1 MESFARKTRNEFQR
15 SIVDSTRLSSQSAV
29 RFTRFFASLFHRTL
43 HARVY
48 TASSLAQHRVLTHCT
63 RNVGHGDFSGQ
74 ITTRTSLVVLLHDS
88 RFTRDRHRR
97 TRRAFYEPRFFHSDF
112 LSQTTRLIY
121 LNCVSSTDALNRGR
135 PLKDVS
141 KMDIDSANGNI
152 TFSANVFEK
161 CSIAPEKEIVFKI
174 CAWWIWN
181 FRWFVQYIM
190 IGSLNM

>member
-121 LNCVSSTDALNRGR
+121 LNCVSSTAALNRGR

-141 KMDIDSANGNI
+141 KMDIDSANGNYP
-152 TFSANVFEK
+152 FFRE
-161 CSIAPEKEIVFKI
+161 C
-174 CAWWIWN
+174 IWKM
-181 FRWFVQYIM
+181 FDCTRKRDCI
-190 IGSLNM
+190 